1 MDRYTRNV
9 LVVEPDPV
17 ERERLAAALEG
28 EGFELP
34 PGADEHDL
42 LELIEELR
50 IQRFEPSCPLWRVW
64 LITGLPEGRVAMFV
78 KLHHA
83 VADGMAAMSTIG
95 AFLDADPDKP
105 IPPARSWAPAPPPSD
120 RALLIDNALRHLRT
134 VGLAVSAVA
143 RPRTALWHA
152 REA

>member
-95 AFLDADPDKP
+95 EPSSTQ
-105 IPPARSWAPAPPPSD
+105 IRTSRS
-120 RALLIDNALRHLRT
+120 RR
-134 VGLAVSAVA
+134 
-143 RPRTALWHA
+143 HA
-152 REA
+152 RGHRRPLRPIVRC